1 VSKNIAIAPPK
12 LPIAS
17 LSGGRSSLIRT
28 MGASTKG
35 RRWKATIDVRL
46 PLLFSNQVI
55 RAGGLARAVMDVVLL
70 EGAKDLF
77 FEIRGTRT
85 LVQSLDRREA
95 DQVEG
100 GI

>member
-1 VSKNIAIAPPK
+1 MSNNITIAIAPPK

-17 LSGGRSSLIRT
+17 LSGVRS
-28 MGASTKG
+28 
-35 RRWKATIDVRL
+35 
-46 PLLFSNQVI
+46 
-55 RAGGLARAVMDVVLL
+55 RAVMEVVFLQS
-70 EGAKDLF
+70 AKDLF

-85 LVQSLDRREA
+85 LVQSLDRRKA